1 MVNSMKCEMQKVMN
15 NTRFR
20 ILKIEG
26 RTYILDLSQ
35 SAWKILFPFLTWI
48 VPNTIYKVD
57 EEELNQK
64 LQLVG
69 KNQPKNNISIL
80 VTGGIG
86 IALGNFLTSLTDYF
100 YIQNTMVVNS
110 IIAGIVM
117 VLIILVRFLLSN
129 RNKHEFYQLIAP
141 IAPNLLS
148 KERIWIRPKSFK
160 HFIQALF
167 IYIFFLVF
175 FIPTFVLFIT
185 DGNIMLIIF
194 ATVLALFL
202 SIANVAFVGHGP
214 TTVKFK
220 KK

>member
-1 MVNSMKCEMQKVMN
+1 MKCEIQKVMN

-26 RTYILDLSQ
+26 HTYILDLSQ
-35 SAWKILFPFLTWI
+35 SIWNILFPFLTWI

-57 EEELNQK
+57 ENELHQR

-69 KNQPKNNISIL
+69 KDQSKNNISIL
-80 VTGGIG
+80 LIGGIG
-86 IALGNFLTSLTDYF
+86 IALGNLLTALTDYF
-100 YIQNTMVVNS
+100 YIQSTMVVNS

-117 VLIILVRFLLSN
+117 GIIIVVRFVLSN
-129 RNKHEFYQLIAP
+129 RNKNNFYKK

-167 IYIFFLVF
+167 GYIFFLVF
-175 FIPTFVLFIT
+175 FIAMFVLFIT
-185 DGNIMLIIF
+185 DGNIMLIIS
-194 ATVLALFL
+194 ATIFALFL
-202 SIANVAFVGHGP
+202 SIFNVVYVGDGP